1 MFGKKK
7 LLKELQELRGAI
19 DDLRREVAFL
29 RGALS
34 EKPVPYS
41 PPMTPAPYSP
51 VSPTV
56 APWPGT
62 LWPYQYHVTCSDAT
76 ATGVISFT
84 VLRNDDEQAGPVVA
98 RSA

>member
-1 MFGKKK
+1 MFDKKK
-7 LLKELQELRGAI
+7 LLEEMQELRGAI

-41 PPMTPAPYSP
+41 P

-56 APWPGT
+56 APWPGAS
-62 LWPYQYHVTCSDAT
+62 WPYQYQVTCSDAT
-76 ATGVISFT
+76 ATGIGSIIT
-84 VLRNDDEQAGPVVA
+84 VWRSDDEQAGPVVA